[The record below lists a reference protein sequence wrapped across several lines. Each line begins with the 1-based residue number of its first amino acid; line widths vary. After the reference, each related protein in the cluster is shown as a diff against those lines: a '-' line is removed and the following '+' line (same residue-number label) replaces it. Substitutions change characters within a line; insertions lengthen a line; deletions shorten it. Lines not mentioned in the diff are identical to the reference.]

1 MKRLTNKDFLA
12 LLEKIEYNAGFLE
25 VDSPCGCTE
34 GEAVGKVGRGWRS
47 TQTKDLV
54 KGLRAQGTRPMML
67 MGKEV
72 VHEFAPWLL
81 GKGGIKAVRGHFWE
95 EEL

>member
-1 MKRLTNKDFLA
+1 
-12 LLEKIEYNAGFLE
+12 
-25 VDSPCGCTE
+25 
-34 GEAVGKVGRGWRS
+34 
-47 TQTKDLV
+47 
-54 KGLRAQGTRPMML
+54 MML

-81 GKGGIKAVRGHFWE
+81 GKGGIKAVRGRFWE